1 MGASMSLHRDD
12 RQRQIQEAEN
22 HLKHQYDGKWHWSFE
37 GKIHRPSVSARRL
50 EDRMLEL
57 QDSKQSYRKR
67 RYLNPWRGNEHEK
80 FPDLDA
86 YYSTNKEYP
95 RRLVVQAASNALDD
109 KGPRHW
115 SRRKI
120 KGHVPLIIALA
131 ELCLNPFGFEQYE
144 SGYDDEDEADR
155 YGRKRKEGSLSFLQ
169 RIAHVIAAT
178 LCTLGLAWIIQ
189 LLLSIQVVTAPWSD
203 DGTAEPYDEYEN
215 VQWYWPKHAVNVL
228 DQSPEN
234 TKPQSQLTKLT
245 IPRRLVARDPVTK
258 QWVVKETSELRDEK
272 TGMLQPYI
280 FLSFSRANYLGKE
293 DHELRPFFYRIA
305 EAMLKH
311 ENRDKHADEPLV
323 EAFWVDLD
331 CVSPDDVNDE
341 TEEAKARSNRTKDVH
356 SICDAVRCAKRV
368 YVVLPS
374 DDPEQKRIWGQRIWT
389 LPEVLLASGKI
400 RYCFSNPDIL
410 ESDNQDLPHFDVT
423 LTDMYDSFWPGPT
436 SRFRPSHGEQDG
448 ESREDVIGHLVNHY
462 TNTTKLSELQL
473 FTCAVQA
480 MAQLSTGK
488 DVQGYTT
495 ADMAYA
501 AMGLLAYRISPNPTD
516 SPFQAIARL
525 SLVNDSDNLL
535 ERLVCLWPSHLPQSE
550 LEQLAQSNNSVA
562 ESETIL
568 RNLADR
574 DQYSVHL
581 WDIEPTCSV
590 VGIGD
595 DQHTPTVILDRCRGI
610 PIRWKNFPRMKYVKD
625 LNGFR
630 ATMAQKAVYAGAWFL
645 LTGFGLFSSA
655 ISLEFSLLNN
665 QSSIDISMYLV
676 GVALFVGCAWIISWF
691 SPWAVRQ
698 LCNSGATGVSCHL
711 VGFEGTLPLRD
722 IEKIVYG
729 NFNHRLTYAPS
740 STIFSKNLRN
750 KKTREGMEP
759 QDPGWWQ
766 QEAKNLNVPE
776 GHRLF
781 TIVDTGDMTVSVIA
795 AERPPVVALICGRE
809 GGMVRALL
817 CSWRFEQNCLYRE
830 SVMRMRSS
838 VEYLATPND
847 WLKVSLAS
855 QGDVSRTR
863 VEQIRKELKRQ
874 ATAAPPT
881 PPLKDPKDQPTKVSV
896 ASLGPY
902 DYTHALKSSDTPAS
916 APGETTAS

>member
-1 MGASMSLHRDD
+1 MGASLSSHRDD
-12 RQRQIQEAEN
+12 KQRQIKKAEK
-22 HLKHQYDGKWHWSFE
+22 HLRDQYDGQWHWSME
-37 GKIHRPSVSARRL
+37 GRAHRPSVGPDEL
-50 EDRMLEL
+50 KDRMLEL
-57 QDSKQSYRKR
+57 QDSKQVYRKR

-80 FPDLDA
+80 YPDADA

-95 RRLVVQAASNALDD
+95 RRLVVQAASSALADTNS
-109 KGPRHW
+109 RHW

-120 KGHVPLIIALA
+120 KGHVPLIISLA
-131 ELCLNPFGFEQYE
+131 ELCLNPLGLEQYE
-144 SGYDDEDEADR
+144 SGYDDEDEDHR
-155 YGRKRKEGSLSFLQ
+155 HGRQRIQDSLTVLQ
-169 RIAHVIAAT
+169 RIVHVIAAT
-178 LCTLGLAWIIQ
+178 LCTLGLAWVIQ

-215 VQWYWPKHAVNVL
+215 VSWYWPKHAVNIL
-228 DQSPEN
+228 DQSPQN
-234 TKPQSQLTKLT
+234 KKPQSQLTKLT
-245 IPRRLVARDPVTK
+245 IPRRLVVRDPETK
-258 QWVVKETSELRDEK
+258 QWVVKETTELRDEK
-272 TGMLQPYI
+272 TGMLQSYI
-280 FLSFSRANYLGKE
+280 FLSFSRANYLGKK

-311 ENRDKHADEPLV
+311 ENRDKAPDEPLV

-331 CVSPDDVNDE
+331 CVSPDDVNDKSE
-341 TEEAKARSNRTKDVH
+341 QAKAESKRTKDVH

-374 DDPEQKRIWGQRIWT
+374 NDSDQKGIWGQRIWT
-389 LPEVLLASGKI
+389 LPEVLLAAGKI
-400 RYCFSNPDIL
+400 RYCFSNPDTI
-410 ESDNQDLPHFDVT
+410 ENDHQDLPHFDVT
-423 LTDMYDSFWPGPT
+423 LTDMYDSFWPRST
-436 SRFRPSHGEQDG
+436 SRLRSSHEEENDG
-448 ESREDVIGHLVNHY
+448 SHEDVIAHLINHY

-488 DVQGYTT
+488 DIQGYTT

-535 ERLVCLWPSHLPQSE
+535 ERLVCLWPSHPTPKQLQEQVQGNNDLAGSE
-550 LEQLAQSNNSVA
+550 MV
-562 ESETIL
+562 L
-568 RNLADR
+568 RNIADR

-595 DQHTPTVILDRCRGI
+595 DQYSPTVILDRCRGI
-610 PIRWKNFPRMKYVKD
+610 PIRWKNFPRVKYVKD

-630 ATMAQKAVYAGAWFL
+630 ATVSQKVVYAGAWFL

-655 ISLEFSLLNN
+655 ISLEFSLINN
-665 QSSIDISMYLV
+665 QTSIDVSMYLL

-711 VGFEGTLPLRD
+711 VGFEGTMPLRE
-722 IEKIVYG
+722 IEKIIYG
-729 NFNHRLTYAPS
+729 NFNHRLAYAPS
-740 STIFSKNLRN
+740 STIFSMNLRN
-750 KKTREGMEP
+750 KKTREGVEP
-759 QDPGWWQ
+759 QDPEWWQ
-766 QEAKNLNVPE
+766 QEARRLKVPE

-781 TIVDTGDMTVSVIA
+781 TIVDTGNMTVSVIA

-830 SVMRMRSS
+830 CVVRMRSS
-838 VEYLATPND
+838 VENLATPND

-855 QGDVSRTR
+855 QGDVSRTTVDHLR
-863 VEQIRKELKRQ
+863 QELKRK
-874 ATAAPPT
+874 ATPTPPT
-881 PPLKDPKDQPTKVSV
+881 PPPKDKPTRVSV
-896 ASLGPY
+896 ASLGPHI
-902 DYTHALKSSDTPAS
+902 YTQAQEATQ
-916 APGETTAS
+916 APVVVNGTNVPS